1 MKNNGAYEVKDPEI
15 IEKMVD
21 LVTKDRKKPA
31 VNFVGKSAILPIVRV
46 PNVDEAIDFAV
57 EVEHGNRHTAMMHSK
72 NVDKLTKMA
81 KEIET
86 TIFVKNGPSYAGIG
100 VGGMGYTT
108 FTIAGP
114 TGEGLTSAKSFCR
127 KRRCVLQ
134 DGLHIRMK

>member
-1 MKNNGAYEVKDPEI
+1 MLDKVGIKVGPEVKCI
-15 IEKMVD
+15 IMEAP
-21 LVTKDRKKPA
+21 KDHP
-31 VNFVGKSAILPIVRV
+31 FVQIELMMPILPIVRV

-108 FTIAGP
+108 FTIGGP
-114 TGEGLTSAKSFCR
+114 TREGLTSAKSFC
-127 KRRCVLQ
+127 
-134 DGLHIRMK
+134 HIRMK